1 MADVADNLKR
11 VQERV
16 ARSAE
21 RSGRPPDAVTLVV
34 VTKTHPPERIQEA
47 VDAGAR
53 SLGENRIQEAQY
65 KVGDVSG
72 AVEWHLVGHLQRNKV
87 KAALEIFD
95 VIQSVDSSRLAEEI
109 GKRAL
114 QMQKT
119 ARVLAQVSTSGADSQ
134 FGLAPEATP
143 NFIGQL
149 SGIEGITV
157 EGLMTIGEFLP
168 DPEAVRPC
176 FVRLREL
183 RDRIAQQN
191 ISGLSLDHL
200 SMGMTGDFEVA
211 IEEGA
216 TIVRVGTAVF
226 GSRQ

>member
-1 MADVADNLKR
+1 M
-11 VQERV
+11 
-16 ARSAE
+16 
-21 RSGRPPDAVTLVV
+21 
-34 VTKTHPPERIQEA
+34 
-47 VDAGAR
+47 
-53 SLGENRIQEAQY
+53 GENRIQEAQD

-149 SGIEGITV
+149 SEIEGITV

>member
-21 RSGRPPDAVTLVV
+21 RSGRSSDAVTLVV

-53 SLGENRIQEAQY
+53 SLGENRIQEAQD

-109 GKRAL
+109 GKRAV

-119 ARVLAQVSTSGADSQ
+119 ARVLVQVSTSGADSQ

-143 NFIGQL
+143 DFIGQL
-149 SGIEGITV
+149 SEIEGITV

>member
-149 SGIEGITV
+149 SEIEGITV